1 MPFNFTTFSSELNEQ
16 TSQEHPLWLLYSQL
30 KSLKSKLETA
40 KQRALDRQQEEEQR
54 TLRSQARNL
63 DSNTKNSLGNWRE
76 YFKDGAASLGS
87 TVASSVDY
95 NIEALQAKITA
106 LDAMIKALNVDG
118 LDLAKFNQIFAENYS
133 SEFSRPTKLG
143 GLSRLELTSTEDL
156 LNQLRV
162 YVNQQATDSKEAKN
176 DLFMTVMHRLE
187 ERKRAL
193 ETKSPKENNKEE
205 ANVAASS
212 NDEDK
217 STLRTSMTQAII
229 PFIKNQQVTA
239 PKKLSLL
246 DQLMARIKKVAAES
260 AKNNIPINPMVFYVE
275 IVRWEGEKS
284 LSNTVGNTN
293 RAILED
299 RRIAPSL
306 ASLTFLPPPKSAGML
321 ETLKKELLDQVLRNK
336 DSDIG
341 LTEVKAIRVEALQG
355 HDRELEALKIY
366 CKSLIENS
374 NAITTENSITLSNN
388 VTVSRVEV

>member
-1 MPFNFTTFSSELNEQ
+1 MPFNFTTFSGELNEQ
-16 TSQEHPLWLLYSQL
+16 TSQDHPLWLLYSQL
-30 KSLKSKLETA
+30 KSLESKLETA
-40 KQRALDRQQEEEQR
+40 KQRALNRQQEEEER
-54 TLRSQARNL
+54 TVRSQARNF
-63 DSNTKNSLGNWRE
+63 DPKTKNSLGNWRE

-106 LDAMIKALNVDG
+106 LDVMIKALNVDDG
-118 LDLAKFNQIFAENYS
+118 FDLAKFNQIFAENYS

-205 ANVAASS
+205 TNVAASS

-246 DQLMARIKKVAAES
+246 DQLIARIKKVAAES

-284 LSNTVGNTN
+284 LSNTN

-306 ASLTFLPPPKSAGML
+306 AALTFLPPPKSAGML

-336 DSDIG
+336 DADIG

-366 CKSLIENS
+366 CQSLIENS

-388 VTVSRVEV
+388 VKINRVEV